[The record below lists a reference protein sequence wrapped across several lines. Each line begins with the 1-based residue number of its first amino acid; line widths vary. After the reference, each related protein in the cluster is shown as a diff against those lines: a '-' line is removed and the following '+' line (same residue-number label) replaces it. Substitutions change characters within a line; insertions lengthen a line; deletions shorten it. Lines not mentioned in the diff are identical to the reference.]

1 MDITLLVLAAG
12 MGSRYGGLK
21 QLDQLGPGGETMMD
35 YSVFDAIRAGFTRAV
50 FVIRRDFEQEF
61 RERIGKRYAGHIKV
75 EYAFQ
80 DKHDLPGG
88 YKLPEGRE
96 KPWGTAHAVY
106 AARELLT
113 GPFVA
118 LNADDFYGKDSFFK
132 AAEYLKNP
140 PPSKLIRSCICAYT
154 LRNTLSENGS
164 VSRGICSGKD
174 GLLTGVVENPKI
186 WQTPEG
192 IVSELDGR
200 TIKLNGDE
208 PTSMNYWGFM
218 PEFVA
223 ELEGLFTEFLAERGQ
238 ELKSEFYLPFAVD
251 TLIRRG
257 KARCDT
263 LRSEA
268 SWFGITY
275 REDRA
280 QVCAALKK
288 LADDGIYPHKLF
300 E

>member
-1 MDITLLVLAAG
+1 MDMTLLVLAAG

-61 RERIGKRYAGHIKV
+61 KERVGKRYARHIKV

-80 DKHDLPGG
+80 DKNDLPGG
-88 YKLPEGRE
+88 FKLPEGRE

-113 GPFVA
+113 DPFVA

-140 PPSKLIRSCICAYT
+140 PESKLIRSCICAYT

-186 WQTPEG
+186 RQTPDG
-192 IVSELDGR
+192 IVSELDGKL
-200 TIKLNGDE
+200 IKLNGDE

-218 PEFVA
+218 PDFVA
-223 ELEGLFTEFLAERGQ
+223 ELEGLFIDFLAARGQ

-251 TLIRRG
+251 ALIRRG
-257 KARCDT
+257 KARCDM
-263 LRSEA
+263 LHSEA

-280 QVCAALKK
+280 GVCAALKK
-288 LADDGIYPHKLF
+288 LADDGVYPHKLF

>member
-1 MDITLLVLAAG
+1 MDMTLLVLAAG

-61 RERIGKRYAGHIKV
+61 KERVGKRYASHIKV

-80 DKHDLPGG
+80 DKNDLPGG
-88 YKLPEGRE
+88 FKLPEGRE

-106 AARELLT
+106 AAREFLT
-113 GPFVA
+113 DPFVA

-140 PPSKLIRSCICAYT
+140 PASKLIRSCICAYT

-186 WQTPEG
+186 RQTPDG
-192 IVSELDGR
+192 IVSELDGKLL
-200 TIKLNGDE
+200 KLNGDE

-218 PEFVA
+218 PDFVA
-223 ELEGLFTEFLAERGQ
+223 ELEGLFIEFLAARGQ

-251 TLIRRG
+251 ALIHRG
-257 KARCDT
+257 KARCDM
-263 LRSEA
+263 LHSEA

-280 QVCAALKK
+280 GVCAALKK
-288 LADDGIYPHKLF
+288 LADDGVYPHKLF

>member
-61 RERIGKRYAGHIKV
+61 KERVGKRYAKHIQV

-80 DKHDLPGG
+80 DKNDLPGG
-88 YKLPEGRE
+88 FKLPEGRE

-118 LNADDFYGKDSFFK
+118 LNADDFYGADSFKK
-132 AAEYLKNP
+132 AAAFLKNP
-140 PPSKLIRSCICAYT
+140 PESELIRGCICAYT
-154 LRNTLSENGS
+154 LRNTLSEHGS
-164 VSRGICSGKD
+164 VSRGICTEKG
-174 GLLTGVVENPKI
+174 GLLAQVVENPTI
-186 WQTPEG
+186 FRDGGE
-192 IVSELDGR
+192 IVSELNGE
-200 TIKLNGDE
+200 KHVLVGDE

-218 PEFVA
+218 PEFVG
-223 ELEGLFTEFLAERGQ
+223 ELEALFAEFLEKRGS

-251 TLIRRG
+251 ALIHAG
-257 KARCDT
+257 KARIDM
-263 LRSEA
+263 LRSDA
-268 SWFGITY
+268 NWFGITY
-275 REDRA
+275 REDRDG
-280 QVCAALKK
+280 VCADLKK
-288 LADDGIYPHKLF
+288 LADRGEYPQRLF
-300 E
+300 